1 MVALKVGVFKETV
14 SVSFFISLIIGAG
27 QAISFDHLQILRVLA
42 ETPDNRRL
50 TPDGLRVTWGRV

>member
-27 QAISFDHLQILRVLA
+27 QAISLDHLQTL
-42 ETPDNRRL
+42 
-50 TPDGLRVTWGRV
+50 